1 MKNRTFKMNGFELNY
16 KQIGQLQYALQIIEM
31 VEYMY
36 NNHGIVSMETVFGLL
51 EKVSE

>member
-1 MKNRTFKMNGFELNY
+1 MNGFELNY
-16 KQIGQLQYALQIIEM
+16 KQIGRLQYALQIIEM

-36 NNHGIVSMETVFGLL
+36 NNSAIVSMKTVFGLL